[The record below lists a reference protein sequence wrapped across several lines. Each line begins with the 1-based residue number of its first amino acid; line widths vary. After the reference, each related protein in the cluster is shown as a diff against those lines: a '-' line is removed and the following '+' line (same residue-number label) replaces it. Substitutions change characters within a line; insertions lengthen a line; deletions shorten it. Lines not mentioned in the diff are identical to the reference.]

1 MNDETQQRSLVMRTH
16 TVDQLLQETEDLRR
30 RLEEAEDTLR
40 ALRAGEVD
48 AVLVEAGGAQVF
60 TLELADK
67 PYWLLVAQMP
77 HPAATLTADGTIIS
91 CNHRFAD
98 LLLRPLPSLL
108 GQPIHGFVTPDG
120 RPVLEAL
127 LRDSLAADTQGKVTM
142 QRADGAPVSAHLGV
156 RALREGALGL
166 CLMVTDLTEQRHYQE
181 LQRTQE
187 ALHASEERL
196 DLAQR
201 SGRIGS
207 FEWNIRTG
215 AVNWSTTKE
224 ELYGLPAGG
233 FGGRYEDWKQAVHP
247 DDRDR
252 AEADRRRAVAEGT
265 DLDTEFRIV
274 RPDGATRWIASKG
287 KVFYA
292 GDGEPLR
299 MLGVSLDVTERK
311 RTEKELRDAD
321 RQKDE
326 FLATLA
332 HELRNPLAPMLHAMQ
347 ILKAKGPLPPELEWA
362 RGVLERQA
370 QVMTRLLEDLL
381 DVSRISRNQLELRQE
396 RVELAA
402 VLEVALETSRP
413 VIEAGSHELT
423 VTLPP
428 EPIRLHADPLRLAQV
443 FANLLNNAAKYT
455 QEGGRIRLIAERQG
469 SDVIVSVKDSG
480 IGIAAEM
487 LARIFE
493 MFSQAKPALVRS
505 QGGLG
510 IGLSLAKGLVEL
522 HAGSIEAHSVGPGR
536 GSEFVVR
543 LPVAAEAP
551 AREPAQTSDDE
562 PKPTTKYRILIVD
575 DNQDSV
581 DSLAMLL
588 KIMGNEVATAY
599 DGEQAVEAAEAIRPD
614 VVLLDIGMPKLN
626 GYDACRRIREQPW
639 GEGMFLIA
647 LTGWGQ
653 EEDRRRTEEAGFNRH
668 MVKPVD
674 ADVLMKLLATL
685 SLEHGGQPTKR

>member
-1 MNDETQQRSLVMRTH
+1 MNDETPQRSPVMKTQP
-16 TVDQLLQETEDLRR
+16 VDQLLQENEDLRR
-30 RLEEAEDTLR
+30 RLEEAEDALR
-40 ALRAGEVD
+40 ALRAGEAD
-48 AVLVEAGGAQVF
+48 AVLVEAGGEQVF
-60 TLELADK
+60 TLESADK
-67 PYWLLVAQMP
+67 AYWLLVAQMP
-77 HPAATLTADGTIIS
+77 HPAATLTADGAIIS
-91 CNHRFAD
+91 CNRRFAD

-108 GQPIHGFVTPDG
+108 GEPIHGFVTSEGQPA
-120 RPVLEAL
+120 LEAL
-127 LRDSLAADTQGKVTM
+127 LRESLAADSEGEVTLR
-142 QRADGAPVSAHLGV
+142 RADGALVPTYLGV

-166 CLMVTDLTEQRHYQE
+166 CLMVTDLTELRHYQE

-187 ALHASEERL
+187 ALLASEERL

-201 SGRIGS
+201 AGRIGT

-215 AVNWSTTKE
+215 AVTWSATKE

-233 FGGRYEDWKQAVHP
+233 FGGRYADWKQAVHP

-252 AEADRRRAVAEGT
+252 AEADRLRAVAERT
-265 DLDTEFRIV
+265 ELDTEFRIV
-274 RPDGATRWIASKG
+274 RPDGETRWIASKG
-287 KVFYA
+287 KVFYT

-299 MLGVSLDVTERK
+299 MLGVSQDITERK
-311 RTEKELRDAD
+311 RIEKELRDAD
-321 RQKDE
+321 RKKDE

-347 ILKAKGPLPPELEWA
+347 ILNARGPLRPELEWA
-362 RGVLERQA
+362 RGVLDRQA
-370 QVMTRLLEDLL
+370 HVMARLLEDLL
-381 DVSRISRNQLELRQE
+381 DVSRISRDQLELRRE
-396 RVELAA
+396 WVELAA

-428 EPIRLHADPLRLAQV
+428 EPIHLHADPLRLAQV

-455 QEGGRIRLIAERQG
+455 EEGGRIRLIAECQG
-469 SDVIVSVKDSG
+469 SDVIVSVQDNG
-480 IGIAAEM
+480 IGIAAGT
-487 LARIFE
+487 LASIFE

-510 IGLSLAKGLVEL
+510 IGLSLVKGLVEL
-522 HAGSIEAHSVGPGR
+522 HGGSIEAHSDGPGR

-543 LPVAAEAP
+543 LPVVAERPAP
-551 AREPAQTSDDE
+551 EPVQTSDDE
-562 PKPTTKYRILIVD
+562 PTLTRTYRILIVD
-575 DNQDSV
+575 DNHDSV

-588 KIMGNEVATAY
+588 EITGNEVATAY
-599 DGEQAVEAAEAIRPD
+599 DGEQAVEVAEAVRPD

-639 GEGMFLIA
+639 GEGMFIIA

-674 ADVLMKLLATL
+674 ADILMKLLAIWT
-685 SLEHGGQPTKR
+685 SEYGGQPTKR

>member
-1 MNDETQQRSLVMRTH
+1 MTTH
-16 TVDQLLQETEDLRR
+16 TVDQLLQENEDLRR
-30 RLEEAEDTLR
+30 RLEEAEDAFR
-40 ALRAGEVD
+40 ALGAGEVD
-48 AVLVEAGGAQVF
+48 AILVEAEQVF
-60 TLELADK
+60 TLESADK
-67 PYWLLVAQMP
+67 PYRLLVAQIP
-77 HPAATLTADGTIIS
+77 HPAATLTTDGTIIS
-91 CNHRFAD
+91 CNRRFAD
-98 LLLRPLPSLL
+98 LLLWPLHSLL
-108 GQPIHGFVTPDG
+108 GKPIHGFVAPDG
-120 RPVLEAL
+120 WPVLEAL
-127 LRDSLAADTQGKVTM
+127 LRDGLAADAQGEVPL
-142 QRADGAPVSAHLGV
+142 QRADGAPVPAYLGV

-187 ALHASEERL
+187 ALHATEERL
-196 DLAQR
+196 NLAQR
-201 SGRIGS
+201 AGRVGT

-215 AVNWSTTKE
+215 AVSWSATKE

-233 FGGRYEDWKQAVHP
+233 FGGRYEDWKQVVHP
-247 DDRDR
+247 DDRDH
-252 AEADRRRAVAEGT
+252 AEADRRRAVAERT
-265 DLDTEFRIV
+265 ELDTEFRIV
-274 RPDGATRWIASKG
+274 RPDGETRWIASKG

-311 RTEKELRDAD
+311 RAEEELRDAD
-321 RQKDE
+321 RKKDE

-332 HELRNPLAPMLHAMQ
+332 HELRNPLAPMRNAVQ
-347 ILKAKGPLPPELEWA
+347 ILKAKGPPHPELEWA
-362 RGVLERQA
+362 HDVLDRQVQLMA
-370 QVMTRLLEDLL
+370 RLLDDLL
-381 DVSRISRNQLELRQE
+381 DVSRISRNKLELRTE

-402 VLEVALETSRP
+402 VCDAALETSRP

-423 VTLPP
+423 LTLPA
-428 EPIRLHADPLRLAQV
+428 EPIHLEADPVRLAQV

-455 QEGGRIRLIAERQG
+455 EEGGRIRLTAARQG

-487 LARIFE
+487 FPRIFE
-493 MFSQAKPALVRS
+493 IFAQAKPALLRS

-510 IGLSLAKGLVEL
+510 IGLSLVKGLVEL
-522 HAGSIEAHSVGPGR
+522 HGGSIEARSDGPGR

-543 LPVAAEAP
+543 LPVAAEPP
-551 AREPAQTSDDE
+551 AREPARPSHEEQE
-562 PKPTTKYRILIVD
+562 PATKCRILIAD
-575 DNQDSV
+575 DNHDSA

-588 KIMGNEVATAY
+588 TIMGNEVGTAY

-639 GEGMFLIA
+639 GKGMFLIA

-653 EEDRRRTEEAGFNRH
+653 EEDRRRTEEVGFNRH
-668 MVKPVD
+668 MVKP
-674 ADVLMKLLATL
+674 ADPTVLMKLLADL
-685 SLEHGGQPTKR
+685 SSEHGGQLTKR